1 MGFYVITEIFAS
13 KLNGAYTTTNNH
25 VKDHDEAIN
34 MFLMRSMMLM
44 NAANCSK
51 IIEQN
56 FDAEE
61 CYGFTKV
68 ELDSGCTIEISLI
81 KLSLV

>member
-1 MGFYVITEIFAS
+1 MGFYVITEIFES

-25 VKDHDEAIN
+25 VRDYDEAIN

-51 IIEQN
+51 IIKQN
-56 FDAEE
+56 FNAEE
-61 CYGFTKV
+61 GYGFTKV
-68 ELDSGCTIEISLI
+68 ELDNGCTIEIAMS

>member
-13 KLNGAYTTTNNH
+13 KLNGSYTTTNNH
-25 VKDHDEAIN
+25 VKDYYEATN
-34 MFLMRSMMLM
+34 MFLMRSMMLI

-61 CYGFTKV
+61 CCGFTKV
-68 ELDSGCTIEISLI
+68 ELDNGCTIEISLI